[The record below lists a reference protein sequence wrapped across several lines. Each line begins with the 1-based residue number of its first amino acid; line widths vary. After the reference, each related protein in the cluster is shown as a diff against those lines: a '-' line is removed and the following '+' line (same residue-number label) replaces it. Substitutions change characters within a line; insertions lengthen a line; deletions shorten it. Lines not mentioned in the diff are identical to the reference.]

1 VSALPATTI
10 SAPES
15 HSTGIKG
22 KFIRTRAADL
32 SVYSHMTQSEIGCV
46 TLINVESIGW
56 GKKWTRRSLKMA
68 DFAQHCN
75 QEERTCQNALTKLEA
90 DGLIERTKTGR
101 GYEYERVQR
110 IDYDGPEAI
119 GNCPSCKKPTQFT
132 LDRDVPIPHSLF
144 LNVQQ
149 AVDRGT
155 FLCVLLI
162 ALETM
167 RWNPGKD
174 GRAGEIWIHPAEIK
188 VEEFCRRTGLNKSE
202 VEADLNKA
210 EAQGFIGSSGRR
222 GSVQTYW
229 AIPNTW
235 PQAGVKPKKIGG
247 NPKPGRR
254 KESEQEIH
262 SVPQPTQNTAKASPV
277 EFWCKPCGTCHE
289 CRYFGPVE
297 IVPTPENPVRKP
309 LGRARDGPLPDLR
322 APGKPW
328 QAPWKT
334 KEA

>member
-1 VSALPATTI
+1 VSTTPI
-10 SAPES
+10 SPPDPFP
-15 HSTGIKG
+15 TGIKG
-22 KFIRTRAADL
+22 KMVRTRAADL
-32 SVYSHMTQSEIGCV
+32 TLFGPGQMTQCEIGCLSLILIESFGYQKTYTRN
-46 TLINVESIGW
+46 TL
-56 GKKWTRRSLKMA
+56 TLA
-68 DFAQHCN
+68 TFAEHCR
-75 QEERTCQNALTKLEA
+75 QEERTCQKTLARLELE
-90 DGLIERTKTGR
+90 DHLINRTKTGR
-101 GYEYERVQR
+101 GYEYSLVRK
-110 IDYDGPEAI
+110 IDYDGPEAF
-119 GNCPSCKKPTQFT
+119 GNCPQCKKTTSFT
-132 LDRDVPIPHSLF
+132 LDRDILIPHSLF
-144 LNVQQ
+144 LNVQR

-202 VEADLNKA
+202 VEADLKKA
-210 EAQGFIGSSGRR
+210 ELCGFIGSSGRR

-247 NPKPGRR
+247 NPKPGR

-262 SVPQPTQNTAKASPV
+262 SVPQQTENKRKASPV

-297 IVPTPENPVRKP
+297 IVPTPVNPVKKP